1 MAVMEL
7 KNLRLKLMLLIVVA
21 YLLIPLAAAFASEAD
36 LAIPDLHKG
45 APYTLL
51 GGIRPWYLLFY
62 GACII
67 AGTLGISLFL
77 RHQVKK
83 LRAHESMLKVAE
95 IIFQTCR
102 TYLIQQGKF
111 VFLFFCFIGGAIS
124 LSVPGVAGLGGG
136 YGWFLR
142 R

>member
-1 MAVMEL
+1 MRL
-7 KNLRLKLMLLIVVA
+7 KNVMVKLMLLMAVA
-21 YLLIPLAAAFASEAD
+21 YLLIPLAALASEAD

-83 LRAHESMLKVAE
+83 IKAHESMLKVSE
-95 IIFQTCR
+95 IIYQTCR

-111 VFLFFCFIGGAIS
+111 LVMLFIFIALAMAFYFIVLQGQGVGVLLKFLGF
-124 LSVPGVAGLGGG
+124 SV
-136 YGWFLR
+136 
-142 R
+142 

>member
-1 MAVMEL
+1 MRL
-7 KNLRLKLMLLIVVA
+7 KNVRLKLMLLMVVLF
-21 YLLIPLAAAFASEAD
+21 LLIPLAAFASEAD

-95 IIFQTCR
+95 TIFQTCR
-102 TYLIQQGKF
+102 TYLFQQGKF
-111 VFLFFCFIGGAIS
+111 LILFFLFIAAAMAFS
-124 LSVPGVAGLGGG
+124 
-136 YGWFLR
+136 FLALKGEG
-142 R
+142 